1 MRLRVPEL
9 SLVLLIGPSG
19 SGKSTFA
26 RAHFAPTEVVS
37 SDACRAMVSDDEND
51 QSATEDAFD
60 VVHLLVSRRLARG
73 RLTVIDATNVQ
84 REARKPLLDL
94 ARERYAQLVAIVFDL
109 PVEILEERNHRRTDR
124 RLPIHVL
131 PKQRSQLLRSL
142 PGLRKEGFRDVYVL
156 RSPGE
161 VDAVVVERTRL
172 RPDRRRDRGPFDLI
186 GDVHGCAGELEEL
199 LAALGY
205 VRDETGV
212 FRHPERRK
220 AVFLGDLV
228 DRGPRVP
235 DVLRIVMDMVAA
247 RTAFAVPG
255 NHDMK
260 LVRWLS
266 GRNVRLAHGLERSV
280 EQLEGEAPEF
290 RERVAHF
297 LEGLPS
303 HLVFDGGGLV
313 AAHAGMKEEMQ
324 GRSTGRVREFALY
337 GETTGEVDE
346 FGLPVR
352 LKWAASYRGS
362 ALVVYGHTPV
372 PEPELLNNT
381 INVDTGCVFGGR
393 LTALRYP
400 ERELVSVPARQAY
413 AGTARPFLEPPAPE
427 LPEWLVHLPPAA
439 TPVRPSD
446 RLGLLEHPAEA
457 FAEFRRQGVDRVV
470 CEEMHGGSRAVVVV
484 CRDEETARRR
494 FDLVSG
500 EQPGEGLIV
509 DREGRRLFP
518 EGKLERELLAR
529 VRDALDRAGFWD
541 TLQTDWVFLDC
552 DLLPWARDAVERLAA
567 VGAAARAS
575 LPKALARLAEA
586 GARGVDVRSLLARYR
601 ERQDLARRFTE
612 ALHRRSWPVR
622 SAADFRLAPFHVL
635 ATEGAVHTDKDHV
648 WHLTT
653 AAGICRAA
661 PALLIPTR
669 HRVIAL
675 ADPESETEAV
685 AWWEELTGEGGAGI
699 VVKPLPFDGP
709 ALMCRGPEA
718 LRLVHG
724 PEYTLPENL
733 ERLRAGRIGFL
744 AKETAR

>member
-1 MRLRVPEL
+1 MRIRLPEL

-60 VVHLLVSRRLARG
+60 VVHLLASRRLARG

-94 ARERYAQLVAIVFDL
+94 ARERYAQVIAVVFDL
-109 PVEILEERNHRRTDR
+109 PLEVLEERNRKRTDR
-124 RLPIHVL
+124 RLPAHVL
-131 PKQRSQLLRSL
+131 PQHREHLLRSL
-142 PGLRKEGFRDVYVL
+142 PGLRREGFRDVHVL
-156 RSPGE
+156 RSPEE
-161 VDAVVVERTRL
+161 VDAAVVERMRL

-186 GDVHGCAGELEEL
+186 GDVHGCADELEEL

-205 VRDETGV
+205 ARDEAGV
-212 FRHPERRK
+212 FRHPAGRK

-235 DVLRIVMDMVAA
+235 DVLKIVMGMVAA
-247 RTAFAVPG
+247 RTAHAVPG
-255 NHDMK
+255 NHDVK

-266 GRNVRLAHGLERSV
+266 GRNVRLAHGLERSAQ
-280 EQLEGEAPEF
+280 QLAGETPEF
-290 RERVAHF
+290 RERVAAF
-297 LEGLPS
+297 LDGLPS
-303 HLVFDGGGLV
+303 HLVLAGGRLV

-337 GETTGEVDE
+337 GETTGELDE

-352 LKWAASYRGS
+352 LKWAASYRGA

-372 PEPELLNNT
+372 REPEMLHNT

-413 AGTARPFLEPPAPE
+413 AGTARPFLEPPAPP

-439 TPVRPSD
+439 IPVRTSD
-446 RLGLLEHPAEA
+446 RPGLLEHPAEA
-457 FAEFRRQGVDRVV
+457 FADFRGQGVDRVV

-494 FDLVSG
+494 FGLTAEKAGEKTGLV
-500 EQPGEGLIV
+500 V
-509 DREGRRLFP
+509 DRAGRPLFP
-518 EGKLERELLAR
+518 ESRFERQLLGR
-529 VRDALDRAGFWD
+529 VRDALDRAGFWE
-541 TLQTDWVFLDC
+541 TLRTDWVFLDC
-552 DLLPWARDAVERLAA
+552 DLLPWTRDAVERLAK

-586 GARGVDVRSLLARYR
+586 GARGVDVRDLLARYR
-601 ERQDLARRFTE
+601 ERQDLASRFTE
-612 ALHRRSWPVR
+612 ALRRRSWPVR
-622 SAADFRLAPFHVL
+622 SAADLRLAPFHVL
-635 ATEGAVHTDKDHV
+635 ATEGAVHTDKDHL
-648 WHLTT
+648 WHLAT
-653 AAGICRAA
+653 AAAICRSD
-661 PALLIPTR
+661 PGLLVPTR
-669 HRVIAL
+669 HRVVAL
-675 ADPESETEAV
+675 ADPESEAEAT
-685 AWWEELTGEGGAGI
+685 AWWEELTAEGGEGI
-699 VVKPLPFDGP
+699 VVKPLPFATP
-709 ALMCRGPEA
+709 ALKCRGPEA

-733 ERLRAGRIGFL
+733 ARLRRP
-744 AKETAR
+744 

>member
-60 VVHLLVSRRLARG
+60 VVHLLLSRRLARG

-94 ARERYAQLVAIVFDL
+94 ARERYAQVVAIVFDL
-109 PVEILEERNHRRTDR
+109 PVEILEERNRQRTDR
-124 RLPIHVL
+124 RLPAHTL
-131 PKQRSQLLRSL
+131 PQQRGHLLRSL
-142 PGLRKEGFRDVYVL
+142 PGLLREGFRDVHVL
-156 RSPGE
+156 RSPEE
-161 VDAVVVERTRL
+161 VDAVVVERARL

-186 GDVHGCAGELEEL
+186 GDVHGCADELEEM

-205 VRDETGV
+205 VRDEAGV
-212 FRHPERRK
+212 FHHPARRK

-235 DVLRIVMDMVAA
+235 AVLRIVMGMVAA

-266 GRNVRLAHGLERSV
+266 GRNVRLAHGLERSA
-280 EQLEGEAPEF
+280 EQLAEETPEF

-297 LEGLPS
+297 LDGLPS
-303 HLVFDGGGLV
+303 HLVLDGGGLV

-337 GETTGEVDE
+337 GETTGELDE

-372 PEPELLNNT
+372 REPELLNNT

-413 AGTARPFLEPPAPE
+413 AGTARPFLEPPAPAAPAP
-427 LPEWLVHLPPAA
+427 PEWLAHLPPAA
-439 TPVRPSD
+439 KPVRRSD
-446 RLGLLEHPAEA
+446 RPGLLEHPAEA
-457 FAEFRRQGVDRVV
+457 FAEFRGQGVDRVI
-470 CEEMHGGSRAVVVV
+470 CEEMHGGARVVVVV

-494 FDLVSG
+494 FELTS
-500 EQPGEGLIV
+500 EGLMV
-509 DREGRRLFP
+509 DRSGRRLFP
-518 EGKLERELLAR
+518 EGRLEGQLLAR
-529 VRDALDRAGFWD
+529 VRDALDRSGFWD
-541 TLQTDWVFLDC
+541 ALRTDWVFLDC
-552 DLLPWARDAVERLAA
+552 DLLPWARDAVKRLAT

-575 LPKALARLAEA
+575 LPKAIARLAEA
-586 GARGVDVRSLLARYR
+586 GARDVDVRSLLARYR

-612 ALHRRSWPVR
+612 ALRRRSWPIR
-622 SAADFRLAPFHVL
+622 SAADLRLAPFHVL
-635 ATEGAVHTDKDHV
+635 ATEGAVHTDKDHL

-653 AAGICRAA
+653 TAGICRAA
-661 PALLIPTR
+661 PGLLIPTR
-669 HRVIAL
+669 HRVVAL

-685 AWWEELTGEGGAGI
+685 AWWEELTGEGGEGI
-699 VVKPLPFDGP
+699 VVKPLPFAGP
-709 ALMCRGPEA
+709 ALACRGPEA

>member
-1 MRLRVPEL
+1 MMLRVPEL

-26 RAHFAPTEVVS
+26 REHFKATEVIS

-60 VVHLLVSRRLARG
+60 VVHLLASRRLARG

-94 ARERYAQLVAIVFDL
+94 ARERYAQVVAIVFDL
-109 PVEILEERNHRRTDR
+109 SVEVLEGRNRRRTDR
-124 RLPIHVL
+124 RLPAHVL
-131 PKQRSQLLRSL
+131 PQQRGQLLRSL
-142 PGLRKEGFRDVYVL
+142 PGLRKEGFRDVHVL
-156 RSPGE
+156 RSPEE
-161 VDAVVVERTRL
+161 VDAVVVERMRL

-186 GDVHGCAGELEEL
+186 GDVHGCADELEEL

-205 VRDETGV
+205 ARDETRV
-212 FRHPERRK
+212 FRHPARRK

-255 NHDMK
+255 NHDVK

-266 GRNVRLAHGLERSV
+266 GRNVRLAHGLERSA
-280 EQLEGEAPEF
+280 EQLEGETPEF
-290 RERVAHF
+290 RERVANF
-297 LEGLPS
+297 LDGLPS
-303 HLVFDGGGLV
+303 HLVLDNDWLV
-313 AAHAGMKEEMQ
+313 AAHAGMKQEMQ

-337 GETTGEVDE
+337 GETTGELDE

-372 PEPELLNNT
+372 REPELLNNT

-413 AGTARPFLEPPAPE
+413 AGTARPFLEPPAPA

-439 TPVRPSD
+439 APVRPSD
-446 RLGLLEHPAEA
+446 RPGLLEHPAEA
-457 FAEFRRQGVDRVV
+457 FADFRNQGADRVI
-470 CEEMHGGSRAVVVV
+470 CEEMHGGSRVIVVI

-494 FDLVSG
+494 FLLSDEKTGLV
-500 EQPGEGLIV
+500 V
-509 DREGRRLFP
+509 NRDGRPFFP
-518 EGKLERELLAR
+518 EGRLEKQLLAR
-529 VRDALDRAGFWD
+529 VRDALDRSGFWE

-552 DLLPWARDAVERLAA
+552 DLLPWGRDAVLRLAA

-575 LPKALARLAEA
+575 LPKAIARLAEA
-586 GARGVDVRSLLARYR
+586 GARDVDVRSLLARYR

-612 ALHRRSWPVR
+612 ALRRRSWPVR
-622 SAADFRLAPFHVL
+622 SVTDLRLAPFHIL
-635 ATEGAVHTDKDHV
+635 ATEGAVHADKDHL

-653 AAGICRAA
+653 AAGICRAD
-661 PALLIPTR
+661 PGLLIPTR
-669 HRVIAL
+669 HRMVAL
-675 ADPESETEAV
+675 ADPGSEAEAV
-685 AWWEELTGEGGAGI
+685 AWWEELTGEGGEGI
-699 VVKPLPFDGP
+699 VVKPLPFAGK

-724 PEYTLPENL
+724 PEYT
-733 ERLRAGRIGFL
+733 RLG
-744 AKETAR
+744 